1 MPGNTTMD
9 ASPATRPAV
18 AGGKP
23 SYLKKADCQRCGRI
37 DFPLLLVTGSVTDA
51 KHRQALRNA
60 GYAFQPGFDAAFG
73 NLPRQATMPVIRLL
87 PAGFV
92 HVFYEKRGVWDLWQ
106 SFDDGTYRKLLEHVT
121 PEEYA
126 GKRGAVRAEENA
138 GSVCQ
143 RGAANLP
150 AGLITLVG
158 SSNQPAIWLAY
169 APHRWTPEVLSA
181 FHTDRHGK
189 RAETMTLVRTQHWL
203 DGAGSPG
210 KGVLPLDEESLR
222 HNVVEFN
229 GTAVPPGGERFHPLA
244 TVFAEAV
251 VPLGTAR
258 FGQAKAM
265 LESVR
270 AIEKTAGEKARGKA
284 LIAYLRNDIGIADDH
299 ASLVASANAA
309 YAEWTALGP
318 RKGSRHDPDWAWK
331 HQSTL
336 HVRYVQAWAQA
347 VAKHQVE
354 HQARQWLNG
363 PQNAPMPRER
373 FEREQARG
381 LYPPGTTWQP
391 VTRIEGGKAV
401 PHPQGLGRVTYPPDH
416 VQKTSKALGA
426 DRATGRAGR
435 YLESVKLDELEAFE
449 RAHASQNR
457 QWQERLA
464 QLEADRVAWLEGTP
478 FATCMRYQFDE
489 HKAFCAEKRTQREV
503 RLQVQEAL
511 DRLAATDRAYGLPA
525 LTPVMLKHLVKMMGK
540 DEKEPTNWIARALIT
555 EFDLPAKIF
564 GDDPDQGLRADLYD
578 SAFGSRDGWQDFHE
592 GWALVREGAAQ
603 FSANLLNAAQ
613 QATAT
618 MVVAALDAEK
628 AGRWGLSITLKE
640 ATRKQVIWVRA
651 MALQEFLATD
661 VKHYFVGVKW
671 KAGAFLDASIEA
683 LKSPMFELKFDH
695 HGAHAQQS
703 RARASASAQAQLRK
717 VRKLAGMDQDIT
729 VPLLM
734 DEATLRKAAAR
745 RSGTML
751 PVVGPNLVG
760 LPQELR
766 ELPEEFAR
774 GVLKEQATFRQGWMK
789 RFAEGLGTHRLP
801 AGASAGVIL
810 MQGYA
815 LQAAIDDFHKKGG
828 VEQVD
833 AAAAMVSAAL
843 GIFGAGV
850 EVGYLLS
857 MPATAATPHAAQ
869 LASRVPRYITLRFA
883 AGVLAAMGMGLDA
896 VSAFAKLYARGQRGD
911 WDSMAANAAAFSL
924 YAAGAVGTTY
934 GSYLG
939 FRSAQLLRV
948 ATQGVVRISL
958 APAMTASGLAGLG
971 MTLFGVGMFLWVSGV
986 AIGIVATMLEDDECE
1001 VFLKRSYFG
1010 KGGIDQAPKFPD
1022 LEREML
1028 ALGTLARGIKAELE
1042 WNDKMVGPDE
1052 VKAHITCMDWDAQ
1065 THGLSFKMEGYD
1077 AVNGKLVATLAE
1089 GDAVLPETPDRDGMY
1104 KASMGYAIQDKA
1116 IGAVKFSFTL
1126 LDVTRAAALKQPGR
1140 SWSETR
1146 ATSKLA
1152 QDFVWIRD

>member
-1 MPGNTTMD
+1 MTSP
-9 ASPATRPAV
+9 PATRPVV

-23 SYLKKADCQRCGRI
+23 AYMMKADCQRCGRI
-37 DFPLLLVTGSVTDA
+37 DFPLLLVTGSVVDV
-51 KHRQALRNA
+51 KHRQALKDA

-73 NLPRQATMPVIRLL
+73 SLPRQATLPVIRLL
-87 PAGFV
+87 PTGFV
-92 HVFYEKRGVWDLWQ
+92 HVFYEKRGVWDIWQ
-106 SFDDGTYRKLLEHVT
+106 SFSDGTYKKLLEHVT
-121 PEEYA
+121 PDEYA
-126 GKRGAVRAEENA
+126 GKHATVRVEDG

-158 SSNQPAIWLAY
+158 ASNQPAIWLAY
-169 APHRWTPEVLSA
+169 AQHKWTPQVLSD

-189 RAETMTLVRTQHWL
+189 RAETMTLVRAQPWM

-210 KGVLPLDEESLR
+210 KGVLPLNEEGLR

-229 GTAVPPGGERFHPLA
+229 DTPIPPGGERYHPLA
-244 TVFAEAV
+244 KVFADAV
-251 VPLGTAR
+251 VPLSSVR
-258 FGQAKAM
+258 FGQAKA
-265 LESVR
+265 LVERVR
-270 AIEKTAGEKARGKA
+270 TIEKTAGEKAEGKA
-284 LIAYLRNDIGIADDH
+284 LIAYLRNDVGVADEH
-299 ASLVASANAA
+299 AALVAGVHSA
-309 YAEWTALGP
+309 YTEWTALGP
-318 RKGSRHDPDWAWK
+318 KSNGQHDPDWAWK

-336 HVRYVQAWAQA
+336 HVRYVQEWAKA

-354 HQARQWLNG
+354 QKAEQWLNG
-363 PQNAPMPRER
+363 PQNAAVPRST
-373 FEREQARG
+373 FERDQAQG

-391 VTRIEGGKAV
+391 LTRMENGKAV
-401 PHPQGLGRVTYPPDH
+401 PHPQGLGRVVYPADH
-416 VQKTSKALGA
+416 VQKASKAMGA
-426 DRATGRAGR
+426 DQVTGRAER
-435 YLESVKLDELEAFE
+435 YLGSVKLAELEAFE
-449 RAHASQNR
+449 NSHASQNR
-457 QWQERLA
+457 QWQDRLVS
-464 QLEADRVAWLEGTP
+464 LETDRVAWLEGLP
-478 FATCMRYQFDE
+478 FETCMRYQFDE
-489 HKAFCAEKRTQREV
+489 HKAFCGKKRTPQEV

-511 DRLAATDRAYGLPA
+511 DRLAATDRAYGMPA
-525 LTPVMLKHLVKMMGK
+525 LTPIMLKHVVKMMGK
-540 DEKEPTNWIARALIT
+540 GEKEPTNWIAQALLT
-555 EFDLPAKIF
+555 EFDLLDKILA
-564 GDDPDQGLRADLYD
+564 DEPDHGLRADLYD
-578 SAFGSRDGWQDFHE
+578 GAFGSRDGWQDFRE
-592 GWALVREGAAQ
+592 GWELVREGAAQ

-618 MVVAALDAEK
+618 MMVAALDAEK
-628 AGRWGLSITLKE
+628 AKRWGLSVTLKD

-661 VKHYFVGVKW
+661 VRHYFVGVKW

-717 VRKLAGMDQDIT
+717 LQKLAGMDKDIT

-734 DEATLRKAAAR
+734 DEATLRKAAGR
-745 RSGTML
+745 RVGTML

-789 RFAEGLGTHRLP
+789 RFTEGLGTHRLP

-815 LQAAIDDFHKKGG
+815 LHAAIDDFNKKGG

-857 MPATAATPHAAQ
+857 MPATAVTPHAAQ
-869 LASRVPRYITLRFA
+869 LASKVPRYITLRFA

-896 VSAFAKLYARGQRGD
+896 VSAFAKAYARHRRGD
-911 WDSMAANAAAFSL
+911 VDATVAQGVAFSL
-924 YAAGAVGTTY
+924 YAAGTVGTTY
-934 GSYLG
+934 GAYLG

-948 ATQGVVRISL
+948 AAQGVVRVAF
-958 APAMTASGLAGLG
+958 APAMTATGLAGLG
-971 MTLFGVGMFLWVSGV
+971 MTLFGVGMFLWVGGV
-986 AIGIVATMLEDDECE
+986 AIGVVATMLEDDECE

-1022 LEREML
+1022 LEKEML
-1028 ALGTLARGIKAELE
+1028 ALGTLARGIKVELE
-1042 WNDKMVGPDE
+1042 WNDEMLGPDE
-1052 VKAHITCMDWDAQ
+1052 VKANITCMDWDAKIR
-1065 THGLSFKMEGYD
+1065 GLSFRVEGYD
-1077 AVNGKLVATLAE
+1077 TVNGKFVATLAD
-1089 GDAVLPETPDRDGMY
+1089 GDAVLPEKPDRDGMY
-1104 KASMGYAIQDKA
+1104 KVSMGYVIKEKA

-1126 LDVTRAAALKQPGR
+1126 LDVTHAAAHKKPER
-1140 SWSETR
+1140 RWSETV
-1146 ATSKLA
+1146 ASLKLA
-1152 QDFVWIRD
+1152 QDFVWITD